1 MGSRDVII
9 KGVEELK
16 RVCKLVPQDNCHNQ
30 CPYEDICLAIRAVGR
45 KTNWHTPDMWD
56 LNLIEER

>member
-16 RVCKLVPQDNCHNQ
+16 RVCKLVP
-30 CPYEDICLAIRAVGR
+30 AVGR
-45 KTNWHTPDMWD
+45 KTNWHTPDM
-56 LNLIEER
+56 